1 MINFNPLHSRLSR
14 SIKIPVWDSILDTIS
29 NPLVPSIE
37 NSIVD
42 FSETSFIS
50 ICNSSENLIYKLNE
64 KL

>member
-1 MINFNPLHSRLSR
+1 MIDFNPLHGRLSR

-42 FSETSFIS
+42 FSNTSFVS
-50 ICNSSENLIYKLNE
+50 ICNSIGDLIDQLNE
-64 KL
+64 KF